1 MIILSSTETIQSHA
15 SKSQPKNNVTRVTG
29 TPTLQ
34 SSPNPIS
41 TRAAR
46 AASTTIRFATLPR
59 IVKLPARVEAIASTS
74 HARRGSSNVITS
86 GLNSRTAGTLE
97 TRFDSTAV
105 TTVTTAG
112 LWRFATAA
120 QASHTLIRP
129 HCPIPTLTTN
139 TPWSLQL
146 PPGHTVPGFTRRVK
160 GVHAA
165 PAIATIA
172 IGTPARNATSI
183 TRVALIVLNMS
194 G

>member
-29 TPTLQ
+29 PPTLQ
-34 SSPNPIS
+34 YSTNPIS

-97 TRFDSTAV
+97 TRVDSTAG
-105 TTVTTAG
+105 TTGRTAG
-112 LWRFATAA
+112 RWGG
-120 QASHTLIRP
+120 
-129 HCPIPTLTTN
+129 PT
-139 TPWSLQL
+139 P
-146 PPGHTVPGFTRRVK
+146 PPGQG
-160 GVHAA
+160 A
-165 PAIATIA
+165 PLRPQ
-172 IGTPARNATSI
+172 GS
-183 TRVALIVLNMS
+183 
-194 G
+194 